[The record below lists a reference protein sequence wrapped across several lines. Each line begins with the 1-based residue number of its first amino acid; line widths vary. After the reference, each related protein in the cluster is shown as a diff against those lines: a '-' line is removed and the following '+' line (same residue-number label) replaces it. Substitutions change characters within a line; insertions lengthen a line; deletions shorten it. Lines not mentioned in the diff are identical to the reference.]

1 MELKVTV
8 DLDDCNIYDYYDEG
22 SFTLSDLI
30 Q

>member
-8 DLDDCNIYDYYDEG
+8 DLDDCNIYDYYNEG

-30 Q
+30 